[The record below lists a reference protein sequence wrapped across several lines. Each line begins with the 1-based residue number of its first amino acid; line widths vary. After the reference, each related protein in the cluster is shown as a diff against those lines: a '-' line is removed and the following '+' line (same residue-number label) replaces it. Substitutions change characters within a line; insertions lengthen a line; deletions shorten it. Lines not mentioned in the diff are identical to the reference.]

1 MPFYAMQILLRQKEG
16 GNHRCTDT
24 GSSDWA
30 LSRNS
35 HARGA
40 RVSCMLSVLLDAA
53 FLHDFGLDVV

>member
-1 MPFYAMQILLRQKEG
+1 MPCKFCCGKRKGE
-16 GNHRCTDT
+16 TT
-24 GSSDWA
+24 GA
-30 LSRNS
+30 RIQVARTGLSRNS